1 MLWWCAVGVVVVVD
15 VAVDAHVVVA
25 VAVAD
30 TVDVVVVMLV
40 IMDVMCS
47 LLRTRCECLVIQR
60 VIFHGFHPIDHC
72 GCQDTYKFL
81 I

>member
-1 MLWWCAVGVVVVVD
+1 MCVHVD
-15 VAVDAHVVVA
+15 

-30 TVDVVVVMLV
+30 TVDVVVVVLV
-40 IMDVMCS
+40 IVDVMCS
-47 LLRTRCECLVIQR
+47 LLRTRCECLVVQI
-60 VIFHGFHPIDHC
+60 VIFRAFHPIDHC

>member
-1 MLWWCAVGVVVVVD
+1 MHVD
-15 VAVDAHVVVA
+15 VCGCGCGRACGCGCGMHVDVS
-25 VAVAD
+25 
-30 TVDVVVVMLV
+30 DVVVVMLV